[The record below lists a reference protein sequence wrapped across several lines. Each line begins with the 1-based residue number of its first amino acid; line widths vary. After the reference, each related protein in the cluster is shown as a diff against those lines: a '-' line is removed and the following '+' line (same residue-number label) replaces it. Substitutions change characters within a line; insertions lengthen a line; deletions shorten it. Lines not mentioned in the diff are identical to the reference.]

1 MPSQQ
6 KDDQME
12 RLAQEAVK
20 QVHKSIALAAC
31 PLTIYR
37 TRVAPGSHGWD
48 VFMDL
53 SQQIFMIALHL
64 GHVSVLP

>member
-1 MPSQQ
+1 
-6 KDDQME
+6 ME
-12 RLAQEAVK
+12 RLTQEAVK
-20 QVHKSIALAAC
+20 QVHKSIALAAR

-37 TRVAPGSHGWD
+37 TRVALGSPSWD
-48 VFMDL
+48 AFMGS